1 MYKQFYGLRDIPF
14 SLAPDPKYLFRT
26 ESLLEVFANLQYGI
40 ENGKGIVVVTGEVG
54 TGKTTILRSML
65 QSLDQSVLAAYIF
78 NPLLSTSEFFDLLA
92 GEFRMRP
99 QQSKAAMLRLL
110 GNVLMA
116 RHSQGLRTVLVVDE
130 AHLLPHHLLEEIRL
144 LLNFETNRDKL
155 LQVILCGQPELH
167 DLLAQPELRQLKQRV
182 SLKCSIKMLTQHET
196 AEYIRWRLRIAGCSN
211 ENLFE
216 PDAILLVHR
225 VSGGI
230 PRIIN
235 NICDNALL
243 TGFSEGSARVTSGII
258 SEVIEVLD
266 LGPVEAATGM
276 TMAEGVVTP
285 NQPASQSAAR
295 ELAGPDYSACEQ
307 PTPSNVQYI
316 RRDANVFAK
325 KSNAVPAGNGK
336 YVIRSESDADSEA
349 PLAFFSRVRVSKCS

>member
-1 MYKQFYGLRDIPF
+1 MYKRFYGLRDIPF

-65 QSLDQSVLAAYIF
+65 QSLDRSVLAAYIF
-78 NPLLSTSEFFDLLA
+78 NPLLTTPEFFDLLA

-99 QQSKAAMLRLL
+99 QVSKASMLRLL
-110 GNVLMA
+110 GNILMS

-130 AHLLPHHLLEEIRL
+130 AHLLPYHLLEEIRL
-144 LLNFETNRDKL
+144 LLNFETNREKL

-167 DLLAQPELRQLKQRV
+167 DILGLPELRQLKQRV
-182 SLKCSIKMLTQHET
+182 SLKCSIKMLTLHET
-196 AEYIRWRLRIAGCSN
+196 AEYIRWRLRIAGCTN

-216 PDAILLVHR
+216 QDAIQMVHR
-225 VSGGI
+225 FAGGI

-243 TGFSEGSARVTSGII
+243 TGFSDGSQHITAAII
-258 SEVIEVLD
+258 SEVVDVLD
-266 LGPVEAATGM
+266 ITSIETSSPITLAQAVNRREGLLGQRDDRENCGDRSSEQAA
-276 TMAEGVVTP
+276 
-285 NQPASQSAAR
+285 
-295 ELAGPDYSACEQ
+295 
-307 PTPSNVQYI
+307 PSNISYI
-316 RRDANVFAK
+316 RRDADPVATK
-325 KSNAVPAGNGK
+325 ARAASTGNGK
-336 YVIRSESDADSEA
+336 YVIRSESQDDSEA
-349 PLAFFSRVRVSKCS
+349 PLTFFSRVRVSRRS